1 MDALKAEGLFKRF
14 GGLQAIVDV
23 SFRVGPGERIGIIG
37 PNGAGKT
44 TLFNLV
50 TGLIRPDA
58 GKIHIL
64 DNDVTM
70 KPIHERVKFGL
81 GRTFQVLTLLPHL
94 TVLNNVLLAIQAL
107 RPSRFG
113 MFRPLNGYRDLVDE
127 AEPLMAPWGLWES
140 RDTLVHDL
148 SYGQQRCLELI
159 LSLASKP
166 KVLLL
171 DEPTC
176 GMTPSEVAFITNT
189 IENLGKDISIVLI
202 THDLDLIFGL
212 HLDSVIV
219 LHYGN
224 IVAHGSQEDIK
235 NNSKVREIYLGR
247 GKAGN
252 ASGG

>member
-1 MDALKAEGLFKRF
+1 MDALKAEGLFKSF
-14 GGLQAIVDV
+14 GGVQAIINV
-23 SFRVGPGERIGIIG
+23 SFRVGLGERVGIIG

-50 TGLIRPDA
+50 TGLLRPDA
-58 GKIHIL
+58 GRVYIL
-64 DNDVTM
+64 GHDVTM
-70 KPIHERVKFGL
+70 KPIHERVQVGL
-81 GRTFQVLTLLPHL
+81 GRTFQVMNLLPNL
-94 TVLNNVLLAIQAL
+94 TVINNVLLAIQAL

-113 MFRPLNGYRDLVDE
+113 MFQPLSGYRELIEEARPLMV
-127 AEPLMAPWGLWES
+127 PWGLWEC
-140 RDTLVHDL
+140 RDMLARDL

-189 IENLGKDISIVLI
+189 INTLGKGIAIVLI
-202 THDLDLIFGL
+202 THDIDLIFGL
-212 HLDSVIV
+212 DLDSVIV

-224 IVAHGSQEDIK
+224 IVAKGSQKDIK
-235 NNSKVREIYLGR
+235 DNPKVREIYLG
-247 GKAGN
+247 GGEVGN
-252 ASGG
+252 APGH